1 MLRSKKIKE
10 ILGLNRRNQEY
21 IRPLN
26 SSSSK
31 KIADNKILTK
41 KILSKEGINTPEVY
55 KLIRTKKQLQFL
67 DFESLP
73 NSFVIKPN
81 QGTGGNGIVVLY
93 GKKKGQTAWIRPSGE
108 IMSTKDITVH
118 IENIL
123 EGRYSMGSKKDIA
136 IIEERVKT
144 DPFLKQ
150 YSYKGVPDIRI
161 IGYNE
166 VPIMAMMRLPT
177 KKSNGTAN

>member
-26 SSSSK
+26 SPSSK

-41 KILSKEGINTPEVY
+41 KVLSKEGINTPEVY

-81 QGTGGNGIVVLY
+81 QGTGG
-93 GKKKGQTAWIRPSGE
+93 
-108 IMSTKDITVH
+108 
-118 IENIL
+118 
-123 EGRYSMGSKKDIA
+123 
-136 IIEERVKT
+136 
-144 DPFLKQ
+144 
-150 YSYKGVPDIRI
+150 
-161 IGYNE
+161 
-166 VPIMAMMRLPT
+166 
-177 KKSNGTAN
+177 